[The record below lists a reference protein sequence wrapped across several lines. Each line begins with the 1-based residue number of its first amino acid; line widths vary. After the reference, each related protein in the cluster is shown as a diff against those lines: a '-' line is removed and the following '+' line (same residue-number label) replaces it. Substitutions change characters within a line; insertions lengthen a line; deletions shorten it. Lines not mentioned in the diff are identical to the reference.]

1 MPLRQLLF
9 SVKTEEHPPCA
20 IPRSGEIRALIGRPE
35 RTPSEI
41 TFLPFF
47 RKKEANHIFQ
57 KKQSKEHLRG
67 RASAVDLFLKF
78 RSVITTYVLLRICTG
93 RKMYLGA
100 GEDLGKIICTDYTTL
115 IGNVNTVCT
124 STLNPNGFCIAV
136 PNGREQQGNAHRRPY
151 STSVRPPTRKT
162 LRARSFVATAV
173 CTRTDFSCRH
183 LFSWRAPS
191 LFLWP
196 PRVPT

>member
-67 RASAVDLFLKF
+67 RASALDVFLIPIGYHYQEKN
-78 RSVITTYVLLRICTG
+78 VP
-93 RKMYLGA
+93 KGA
-100 GEDLGKIICTDYTTL
+100 GENLEKKKSARAIPPAITTTTTYQTCLMLTTL
-115 IGNVNTVCT
+115 TAATGSLLTPVTAPGSIIVGIACILNIFSSLNICGGTFSKSAT
-124 STLNPNGFCIAV
+124 KTTKQATLAI
-136 PNGREQQGNAHRRPY
+136 
-151 STSVRPPTRKT
+151 TKT
-162 LRARSFVATAV
+162 AT
-173 CTRTDFSCRH
+173 
-183 LFSWRAPS
+183 
-191 LFLWP
+191 
-196 PRVPT
+196 